1 MIWPEFRLHN
11 AIFALRHV
19 ASAALALAT
28 GSHARPLALAAA
40 VLPAAYA
47 ARAATDRVGD
57 RDRRTTNAMPY
68 PETCRAVDVRLTKA
82 LYASAQ
88 FGATAACLYGPAT
101 AAFAPL
107 LGIEIA
113 AFMMTAVRKRWVTSS
128 AYHGV
133 YASAL
138 LANYALAA
146 ALSVRALS
154 AGRAWPLS
162 FFLATNLAQRL
173 RVGRG
178 VPPAL
183 AWVAAVGA
191 TEAARAVA
199 PPLARRAGADA
210 WLAVGARALAAP
222 LAVRLAWWIHANVRM
237 LAWTLGWPTPR
248 STPALFASLHPIF
261 SKSGRYAM

>member
-113 AFMMTAVRKRWVTSS
+113 AFMMTAVRKRWVASS

-146 ALSVRALS
+146 ALSVRSLR
-154 AGRAWPLS
+154 AGRTWPLS
-162 FFLATNLAQRL
+162 FFLATNLAQHL

-199 PPLARRAGADA
+199 PLLARRAGADA

-222 LAVRLAWWIHANVRM
+222 LALQLAWWIHANARM

-261 SKSGRYAM
+261 SKAGRYAM